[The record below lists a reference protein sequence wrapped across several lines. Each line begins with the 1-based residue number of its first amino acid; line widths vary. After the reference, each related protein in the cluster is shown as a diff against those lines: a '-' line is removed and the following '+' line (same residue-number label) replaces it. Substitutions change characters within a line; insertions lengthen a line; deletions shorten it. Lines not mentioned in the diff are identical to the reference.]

1 MIRLQWVSEKK
12 IKKSAK
18 KGIHKKTYAV
28 NNISRERKPTARRKA
43 KASRSCGEGMRA
55 QLI

>member
-18 KGIHKKTYAV
+18 KGIHKKFCAE
-28 NNISRERKPTARRKA
+28 NNISRERKSAARKRARDENDAA
-43 KASRSCGEGMRA
+43 KTCG
-55 QLI
+55 LN